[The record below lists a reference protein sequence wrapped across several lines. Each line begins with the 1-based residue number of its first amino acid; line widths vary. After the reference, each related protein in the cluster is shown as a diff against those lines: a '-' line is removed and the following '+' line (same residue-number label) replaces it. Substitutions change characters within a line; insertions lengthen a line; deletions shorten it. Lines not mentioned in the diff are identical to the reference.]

1 MTHIFRTIKSTAGVI
16 LLCSFL
22 FGATCAAA
30 SGPQPRYGGT
40 LVLALTSDPRS
51 LNPILAKETSTTA
64 VTGHIFEGLTTSDPF
79 TLKVIPNLA
88 ERWEA
93 SADGLV
99 WTFYLREGLRW
110 SDGVVFTSED
120 VAFTFND
127 LIFNDDVPNS
137 ARDIFTLDGKPV
149 KVEALDPR
157 TVRFTL
163 PVRFAPFLRSLGQE
177 ILPRHKL
184 AAAVKAKKFN
194 FTWGIDANP
203 SDIVGTGPY
212 LLAEYQPGRRV
223 VFSPN
228 PCYWKKSPQG
238 GTLPYIQKI
247 EYVIVPSLDVELLKF
262 LEGSLDAYTM
272 RGMDYPLLKPREK
285 EKGFTVYDL
294 GPDLGSNFI
303 TFNQNAGANPS
314 TGKAFVAPWKHAWFM
329 DLRFRQAVAHA
340 IDKRRIIEIVK
351 NGLGYPQD
359 SPESPAAGFFYCA
372 DVKKYDF
379 DLDAARALLKD
390 MGFTDKDGDGVLED
404 AAGRKLEF
412 NLYTNADNSERADIA
427 SIIRSDLER
436 LGMKVNLQLVEFNT
450 LVSKLTSSCDWDAI
464 VLGLT
469 GGVDPHFGQN
479 VWRSSGQ
486 LHLWAPRQKVP
497 ATAWE
502 KEVDDIFT
510 AAVQEMDE
518 ARRKT
523 YYDAYQKIVAEQL
536 PVIYTALSAR
546 LTAVKNRFGN
556 LKPSPFG
563 GVFHNI
569 EEIYIREP

>member
-1 MTHIFRTIKSTAGVI
+1 MTTLFKNVKSTAGVI

-22 FGATCAAA
+22 FFQTCAAA
-30 SGPQPRYGGT
+30 SGPQARYGGT

-51 LNPILAKETSTTA
+51 LNPVLAKETSTTA
-64 VTGHIFEGLTTSDPF
+64 VTGHMFEGLTSADPF

-88 ERWEA
+88 ERWE
-93 SADGLV
+93 SSQDGLV
-99 WTFYLREGLRW
+99 WTFHLREGLLW
-110 SDGVVFTSED
+110 SDGAPFTSDD

-177 ILPRHKL
+177 ILPRHVL
-184 AAAVKAKKFN
+184 AGAVKDRKFN
-194 FTWGIDANP
+194 FTWGIDTRPA
-203 SDIVGTGPY
+203 DIVGTGPY
-212 LLAEYQPGRRV
+212 VLAEYQPGRRV
-223 VFSPN
+223 VFKAN
-228 PCYWKKSPQG
+228 PRYWKKSPQG
-238 GTLPYIQKI
+238 DALPYIQRI
-247 EYVIVPSLDVELLKF
+247 EYLIVPNLDVAFLKF
-262 LEGSLDAYTM
+262 LEGSIDAYAM

-285 EKGFTVYDL
+285 EKDLTVHDL

-303 TFNQNAGANPS
+303 TFNQNAGVHPE
-314 TGKAFVAPWKHAWFM
+314 TGKEFVAPWKRAWFM
-329 DLRFRQAVAHA
+329 DLRFRRAVAHA
-340 IDKRRIIEIVK
+340 IDKQRIIEIVK

-359 SPESPAAGFFYCA
+359 SPESPAAGFFYCP

-379 DLDAARALLKD
+379 DLAAARALLKD
-390 MGFTDKDGDGVLED
+390 MGFADKDGDGVLED
-404 AAGRKLEF
+404 VSGRALAF

-427 SIIRSDLER
+427 AIIRSDLER
-436 LGMKVNLQLVEFNT
+436 IGMKVNLQLVEFNT

-486 LHLWAPRQKVP
+486 LHLWSPRQKVP

-502 KEVDDIFT
+502 KEIDAIFS

-518 ARRKT
+518 GRRKA

-563 GVFHNI
+563 GVFHNL